1 VAVTILA
8 SLHHLCP
15 SGNKRGGQKL
25 ARKKKT
31 QGRKLMKGDKTGLFQ
46 MITHFKLFDRLHS
59 LFSLEGAGIQ
69 KIDRH
74 V

>member
-1 VAVTILA
+1 
-8 SLHHLCP
+8 
-15 SGNKRGGQKL
+15 
-25 ARKKKT
+25 
-31 QGRKLMKGDKTGLFQ
+31 MKGDKTGLFQ
-46 MITHFKLFDRLHS
+46 VITHFKLFDRLHS